1 MSKAKLVAAGLA
13 AVQVLA
19 EWSAELSGFRETE
32 YGIWNTEHGTW
43 NTDYYINIMYTID
56 TMVKHRSA
64 KRATKR
70 SAKRAA
76 KRGAYKSKRTHR
88 KMKLSRK
95 RMQRGGQQT
104 FIERLA
110 AGKAAAAAAIREK
123 ADKVIANLLASSTE
137 VRVDTLVILIK
148 TVQSLQTMFQIVRTI
163 AEISNIVGEEKKAE
177 MKTKLNKQIEDLKV
191 SMNELTAN
199 EGLDDC
205 FTTLQDKV
213 QRGDVVVQEPQSSDS
228 DVGKTGVFHEDGNTY
243 YKALVVGDSFDE
255 EGNRVLK
262 LWLNGAGIE
271 PIPIQYYKVSSTVK
285 FVVDEN
291 DSSFKDAKD
300 KYGQSPVTIED
311 ARIFYKIPAPGAGAI
326 PAPGAVAETQSSPEE
341 EGKSIFEQL
350 KELFTKFISSPASD
364 RKQTLLDMISGLKSK
379 FLDNLNRFSNRLQ
392 DKELKEC
399 IKQINKALTEKIRKK
414 LESLGFKSTSSPAAP
429 VSGNGGVGGQTQVRK
444 IKITRNVMNNR
455 GQSFAQFTAFE
466 NELREHLKSKGWSQD
481 DTQLDKQMEAYINHV
496 IRPEELNFGEYTIFI
511 FAVLSGMIDSIEFI
525 NDAEKPAKKVK
536 IANKDD
542 FMKRYDEKRPGA
554 RRPYYKF
561 KYELETIIASSNTYL
576 AFGLVVT
583 FTTDFSKTPLLPSIQ
598 TALKAVYVEAN
609 TAYDAAVKSN
619 NADVIQ
625 TAFLVAHRA
634 ANAAKNIG
642 VPGVALPVRKIF

>member
-1 MSKAKLVAAGLA
+1 
-13 AVQVLA
+13 
-19 EWSAELSGFRETE
+19 
-32 YGIWNTEHGTW
+32 
-43 NTDYYINIMYTID
+43 MYTID

-95 RMQRGGQQT
+95 RMQRGGQT
-104 FIERLA
+104 YMERLA
-110 AGKAAAAAAIREK
+110 AGKAALAAGKAAAEAAIREQ
-123 ADKVIANLLASSTE
+123 ADKVIANLLASRTE
-137 VRVDTLVILIK
+137 FAVETLVILIK
-148 TVQSLQTMFQIVRTI
+148 TVQSLKTMFQIVRTI
-163 AEISNIVGEEKKAE
+163 AEISKIVGEEKKAE

-191 SMNELTAN
+191 SMKEYANQGLNE
-199 EGLDDC
+199 C

-213 QRGDVVVQEPQSSDS
+213 QTGDVVVKEPQSSDS
-228 DVGKTGVFHEDGNTY
+228 DVGKTCVFQDDKTPY
-243 YKALVVGDSFDE
+243 QALVVGDSFDE

-262 LWLNGAGIE
+262 LWLNGAGID
-271 PIPIQYYKVSSTVK
+271 PKTIQYYKVYSDKEHSPVK
-285 FVVDEN
+285 FFGETSDEFRN
-291 DSSFKDAKD
+291 AIG

-341 EGKSIFEQL
+341 EEKSIFQQL
-350 KELFTKFISSPASD
+350 KELFTKFMSSPASD

-392 DKELKEC
+392 DDKLKEC
-399 IKQINKALTEKIRKK
+399 IKQINKALTEKIREK
-414 LESLGFKSTSSPAAP
+414 LEDLGFKSTSSPAAP
-429 VSGNGGVGGQTQVRK
+429 VSGNGSVGGQTQVRK
-444 IKITRNVMNNR
+444 IKITRNAMYDR
-455 GQSFAQFTAFE
+455 GQSFAEFTAFE
-466 NELREHLKSKGWSQD
+466 NELRTHLKLKGWSQD
-481 DTQLDKQMEAYINHV
+481 DTQLDKQIEAYINHV

-525 NDAEKPAKKVK
+525 NDAEKPAIKVK
-536 IANKDD
+536 IANKDQ
-542 FMKRYDEKRPGA
+542 FMERYDREKRPGA
-554 RRPYYKF
+554 RQPYYKF
-561 KYELETIIASSNTYL
+561 KYELETIIASSPKYL
-576 AFGLVVT
+576 LFGSALDVT

-619 NADVIQ
+619 KAADVIQ
-625 TAFLVAHRA
+625 TAFRVAFRA
-634 ANAAKNIG
+634 ANAAKVIG
-642 VPGVALPVRKIF
+642 VPDVAVPVRTNF